1 MGSKFSHGQEI
12 RAEEIALHQKFVSA
26 MGRFRAAEADDD
38 EREVR
43 WLRPVVE
50 RARKRWLKVNKH
62 FVRGE

>member
-26 MGRFRAAEADDD
+26 LGRLRAAEAEHD

-43 WLRPVVE
+43 RLRPVVE
-50 RARKRWLKVNKH
+50 RARKRWLKVNKR